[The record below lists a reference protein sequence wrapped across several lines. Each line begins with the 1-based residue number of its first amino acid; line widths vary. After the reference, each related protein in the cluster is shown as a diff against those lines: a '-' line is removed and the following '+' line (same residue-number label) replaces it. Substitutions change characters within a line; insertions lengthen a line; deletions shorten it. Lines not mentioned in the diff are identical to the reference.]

1 MLKAT
6 YLPMS
11 KGKTG
16 NSSGFSG
23 APTITSFPCD
33 FNRPIRGRR
42 GCIAETVSMIPSNV
56 PWAA

>member
-1 MLKAT
+1 
-6 YLPMS
+6 MS